1 MNLGYIKRVLGGAS
15 FQKMKDA
22 INVVNEKS
30 GKNKLLT
37 FFDMLGC
44 SLKYGAGYNDYIIF
58 EFYKIKAKQ
67 RKTYLTRLKN
77 KRMVMTLNDEK
88 YSYIFDEKNVFDKKF
103 KDFMGREIIDLAD
116 IGYPEF
122 EKFVEGK
129 EDFFAKPYIGESGK
143 GIEKIHVAD
152 YQSTE
157 ELYQYIT
164 DPEKNFGVIEEVI
177 VQHPQVSKIYPYSLN
192 CLRVVTLVNN
202 GEAHILYSV
211 FKMGNNGKFVDNLEN
226 GGLACHFD
234 LDKGMITGQG
244 HTSALINYDAHPS
257 TGIPFVGY
265 ELPYMDEVKEMVKKA
280 AMVIPEFR
288 YVGWDV
294 CITPN
299 GPAIVEGNDYPAYD
313 FPQLPDDDKPRIGLI
328 PLIESFGIK
337 VKK

>member
-1 MNLGYIKRVLGGAS
+1 MNLKYITRVLGGAS
-15 FQKMKDA
+15 FKKMQSA
-22 INVVNEKS
+22 INIVHEKS
-30 GKNKLLT
+30 GKSKFTT
-37 FFDMLGC
+37 FFDMLCC
-44 SLKYGAGYNDYIIF
+44 SIKYGAGYNDYIIF

-67 RKTYLTRLKN
+67 RKTYLTRIKN
-77 KRMVMTLNDEK
+77 KKLVTTLNDAR
-88 YSYIFDEKNVFDKKF
+88 YSHIFDEKNVFDKKF
-103 KDFMGREIIDLAD
+103 KDFMGREILDLAD
-116 IGYPEF
+116 IGCDEF
-122 EKFVEGK
+122 KTFIQGK
-129 EDFFAKPYIGESGK
+129 EYFFAKPYIGESGK
-143 GIEKIHVAD
+143 GIEKIRVAD
-152 YQSTE
+152 FNTTE

-164 DPEKNFGVIEEVI
+164 DKEKNFGVIEEVI
-177 VQHPQVSKIYPYSLN
+177 VQHPDVAKIYPHSLN

-234 LDKGMITGQG
+234 LDKGEITGQG
-244 HTSALINYDAHPS
+244 HTSALINYDAHPA
-257 TGIPFVGY
+257 TGIKFVGY
-265 ELPYMDEVKEMVKKA
+265 KLPYMQEVKEMVKKA

-328 PLIESFGIK
+328 PQIESFGIK
-337 VKK
+337 L

>member
-1 MNLGYIKRVLGGAS
+1 MNLGYIRRVLGGAS
-15 FQKMKDA
+15 FKKMQDA
-22 INVVNEKS
+22 INVVHEKS
-30 GKNKLLT
+30 GKSKFTT
-37 FFDMLGC
+37 FWDMIGC
-44 SLKYGAGYNDYIIF
+44 SLRYGAGYNDYIIF

-103 KDFMGREIIDLAD
+103 AEFMGREILDLAD
-116 IGYPEF
+116 IGYDEF
-122 EKFVEGK
+122 AKFVEGK

-152 YQSTE
+152 YSTTE

-177 VQHPQVSKIYPYSLN
+177 VQHPDAARIYPQSLN

-202 GEAHILYSV
+202 GEAHILYAV

-234 LDKGMITGQG
+234 LDKGEIIGQG
-244 HTSALINYDAHPS
+244 HTSALINYDAHPA
-257 TGIPFVGY
+257 TGIPFIGY
-265 ELPYMDEVKEMVKKA
+265 KLPYMNEVKEMVKKA

-294 CITPN
+294 CLTPD

-328 PLIESFGIK
+328 PKIESFGIK

>member
-1 MNLGYIKRVLGGAS
+1 MKLGYLKRVLSGAS
-15 FQKMKDA
+15 FQKMQDA
-22 INVVNEKS
+22 INVVHEKS
-30 GKNKLLT
+30 GKNKVLT

-58 EFYKIKAKQ
+58 EFYKIKSKQ

-77 KRMVMTLNDEK
+77 KRMVTELNDEK

-103 KDFMGREIIDLAD
+103 AEFMGREIHDLAELD
-116 IGYPEF
+116 F
-122 EKFVEGK
+122 EGFQKFIKNK

-152 YQSTE
+152 YDSIE
-157 ELYQYIT
+157 ELYQYIKN
-164 DPEKNFGVIEEVI
+164 PEKNFGVIEEVI
-177 VQHPQVSKIYPYSLN
+177 VQHPQAAKIYPDSLN
-192 CLRVVTLVNN
+192 CLRVVTLVNE
-202 GEAHILYSV
+202 GKPYILYSV

-234 LDKGMITGQG
+234 LDKGEIIGQG
-244 HTSALINYDAHPS
+244 HTSALVNYDAHPA
-257 TGIPFVGY
+257 TGIKFVGY
-265 ELPYMDEVKEMVKKA
+265 HLPYMNEVKEMVKKA

-294 CITPN
+294 CLTPN

-313 FPQLPDDDKPRIGLI
+313 FPQLPDDDKERIGLI
-328 PLIESFGIK
+328 PKIESFGIK
-337 VKK
+337 VRK